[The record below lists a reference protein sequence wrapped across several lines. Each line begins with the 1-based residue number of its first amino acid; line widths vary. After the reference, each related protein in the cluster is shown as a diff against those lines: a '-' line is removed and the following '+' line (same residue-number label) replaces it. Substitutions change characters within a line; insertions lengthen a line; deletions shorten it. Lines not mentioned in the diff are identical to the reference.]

1 MHCDDKRTIFAL
13 KQCITDSILELQEA
27 INQLKT
33 ETDGE
38 KRIQIQTR
46 INNLEKIV
54 RDSKEQLLS
63 MK

>member
-13 KQCITDSILELQEA
+13 KQCITDSTLELQEA

>member
-1 MHCDDKRTIFAL
+1 MHCDDKRTNFAL
-13 KQCITDSILELQEA
+13 KQCITDSTLELQEA

-33 ETDGE
+33 ETDEE
-38 KRIQIQTR
+38 KRTQIQTR
-46 INNLEKIV
+46 INDLEKIV